1 MRSQFGGGTH
11 FKPFGLA
18 VGGTLI
24 AVASAFWMP
33 DSDFALIVAIAAIFL
48 GLPLCIL
55 LYRDGLRAAHADGVG
70 SPGTTTVLALPLR
83 LLGLFSVIAGVGT
96 FVWLGYNVLIERQP
110 QFTGVQTVEQLL
122 LPFTLIGFGYRWM
135 RRPLSHSHDGSE
147 AA

>member
-1 MRSQFGGGTH
+1 MGAR
-11 FKPFGLA
+11 FKAFGLA

-33 DSDFALIVAIAAIFL
+33 DSDIATVVAIAAIFL
-48 GLPLCIL
+48 GVPLCIL
-55 LYRDGLRAAHADGVG
+55 LYRDGLRAAHADGDG
-70 SPGTTTVLALPLR
+70 SPGSTTMLALPLR
-83 LLGLFSVIAGVGT
+83 LLGLIAVIAGVGT
-96 FVWLGYNVLIERQP
+96 LVWLGYNVLIERQP

-135 RRPLSHSHDGSE
+135 RRPLGPSHDGSE